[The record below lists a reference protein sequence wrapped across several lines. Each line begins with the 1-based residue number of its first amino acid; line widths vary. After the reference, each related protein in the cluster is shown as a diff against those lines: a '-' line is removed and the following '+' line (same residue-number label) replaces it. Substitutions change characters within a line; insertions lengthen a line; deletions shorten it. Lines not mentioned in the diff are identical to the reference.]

1 MEPIHNFESVS
12 RGDVLH
18 HPALGF
24 AVVEAIDGASVELR
38 WEKPG
43 ENHPERAT
51 AGALKKGYRLCPPGG
66 FLAQSVLDPDELR
79 RITTSEPV
87 RALRL
92 LLGDLNEPQRRRDV
106 REWLTNRGL
115 IAETAFD
122 RWWENVRS
130 LIRHDPAFRWE
141 QQAVSLGD
149 APTEEPITEDTTD
162 DGAPTV
168 DRLVDS
174 FTQVDD
180 AEQEEILE
188 RLPAQSVE
196 RLLSSALD
204 RGDVDLAVRI
214 LAHPFDIPP
223 DRVEQIRTLGLA
235 GQPVLLA
242 RLAAMGDEETLSA
255 LAGAAKEVEGRPLVA
270 EVLGDL
276 TRRDRVRV
284 ILDLLESLLDRGPDP
299 SAAQFLRDQLPEG
312 AVQDLEREVP
322 PPPTDATFEV
332 VNHLLHHWPRATWWL
347 R

>member
-1 MEPIHNFESVS
+1 MEPIRNFESVS

-24 AVVEAIDGASVELR
+24 AVVEAIEGASVALR

-51 AGALKKGYRLCPPGG
+51 AGALKKGYRICPPGG

-79 RITTSEPV
+79 RITMSEPV
-87 RALRL
+87 KALRL
-92 LLGDLNEPQRRRDV
+92 LLGHLDEPQRRRDV
-106 REWLTNRGL
+106 REWLTNRRL
-115 IAETAFD
+115 IADTAFD

-149 APTEEPITEDTTD
+149 VEPEPITEDTTD
-162 DGAPTV
+162 DSAPTV

-174 FTQVDD
+174 FTSVDD
-180 AEQEEILE
+180 DEQEELLE

-196 RLLSSALD
+196 RLLTSALD

-223 DRVEQIRTLGLA
+223 GRVEQIRTLGLA

-242 RLAAMGDEETLSA
+242 RLTAIGDEETLSA
-255 LAGAAKEVEGRPLVA
+255 LAGAAKEIEGRPLVA
-270 EVLGDL
+270 EVLSGL
-276 TRRDRVRV
+276 ARRDRVRV

-299 SAAQFLRDQLPEG
+299 AAAQFLRDQLPEG
-312 AVQDLEREVP
+312 AVQ
-322 PPPTDATFEV
+322 
-332 VNHLLHHWPRATWWL
+332 
-347 R
+347 